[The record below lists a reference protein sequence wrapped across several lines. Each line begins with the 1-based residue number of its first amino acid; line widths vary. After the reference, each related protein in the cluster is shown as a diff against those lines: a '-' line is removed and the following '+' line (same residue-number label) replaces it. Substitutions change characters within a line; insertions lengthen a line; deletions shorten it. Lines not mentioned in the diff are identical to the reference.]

1 MEGEKLQV
9 DFMELYFRDVII
21 KIQIVEEGKKF

>member
-1 MEGEKLQV
+1 MEGEKSQV